1 MLFNG
6 HCVSAILYKI
16 AAGVYLK
23 MNNRLFVSVKTNNKK
38 VSIVCSTIHE
48 RYNEN
53 TRTTAKSDILYANF

>member
-48 RYNEN
+48 R
-53 TRTTAKSDILYANF
+53 